1 MRAVGIILEGG
12 KTEKLKDLVAKRAI
26 PAMPVGGSYRAIDF
40 TLSNMSNSGINK
52 VAVITQYNCR
62 SLLDHLSS
70 AKWWDLGRKQGGL
83 FVFSPYIS
91 SDNPFGYRGTA
102 DAIYR
107 NISFLKRSN
116 EPFVIIASGDQIY
129 KMDYNKVLEYHQ
141 QKQADITIICK
152 DMKDEDVSD
161 YGVMNLDEDYR
172 LKEFEEKPIDPQSSI
187 ISLGI
192 YVIKRTL
199 LIKLL
204 EDIVSE
210 GRFDIVNDII
220 IRYRRKLKI
229 YGYPFEGYWRSLKSI
244 GTYFD
249 VNMDFLKKDVRDLF
263 LKQYPHISTK
273 VKDEPPV
280 KYNPGA
286 CVKDSLVGGGSIIN
300 GCVEKSVLFRK
311 VFTGTNSDI
320 RNSVIMEGTYI
331 GNNCRIEYAIL
342 DKEVVVS
349 DGREL
354 IGTKEKPII
363 LKKGS
368 VI

>member
-12 KTEKLKDLVAKRAI
+12 KSEKLKDLLVKRAI
-26 PAMPVGGSYRAIDF
+26 PAMPVGGCYRAVDF
-40 TLSNMSNSGINK
+40 TMSNMSNSGINK

-91 SDNPFGYRGTA
+91 NNNPFGYRGTA

-107 NISFLKRSN
+107 NISFLKKSN
-116 EPFVIIASGDQIY
+116 EPFVIIASGEDIY
-129 KMDYNKVLEYHQ
+129 KMDYNKLLEYHQ
-141 QKQADITIICK
+141 QKQADITIVCK
-152 DMKDEDVSD
+152 DMKGEDVTD

-172 LKEFEEKPIDPQSSI
+172 LKEFEEKPIDPQSST

-192 YVIKRTL
+192 YIIQRTL

-210 GRFDIVNDII
+210 SRYDFVNDII

-229 YGYPFEGYWRSLKSI
+229 YGYPYEEYWKSI
-244 GTYFD
+244 RTIQSYFD
-249 VNMDFLKKDVRDLF
+249 VNMDFLKKDVRDMF
-263 LKQYPHISTK
+263 LNKYPFIATK
-273 VKDEPPV
+273 VKDEPPA
-280 KYNPGA
+280 KYNQGA
-286 CVKDSLVGGGSIIN
+286 YVKDSLVGGGSIIN
-300 GCVEKSVLFRK
+300 GYVEKSVLFRK
-311 VFTGTNSDI
+311 VFTGTDSNI
-320 RNSVIMEGTYI
+320 KNSVIMEGTYI
-331 GNNCRIEYAIL
+331 GNNCKLEYAIL
-342 DKEVVVS
+342 DKEVVIS

-368 VI
+368 VV

>member
-12 KTEKLKDLVAKRAI
+12 KSEKLKDLLVKRGI

-40 TLSNMSNSGINK
+40 TLSNMANSGINK

-91 SDNPFGYRGTA
+91 NNNPFGYRGTA

-107 NISFLKRSN
+107 NINFLKRSN
-116 EPFVIIASGDQIY
+116 EPFVIIASGDDIY

-141 QKQADITIICK
+141 QKQADITIVCK
-152 DMKDEDVSD
+152 DLKGKDVSD
-161 YGVMNLDEDYR
+161 YGVMILDEDNR
-172 LKEFEEKPIDPQSSI
+172 LKEFEEKPLDPQSSI

-192 YVIKRTL
+192 YVIQRTL

-210 GRFDIVNDII
+210 GRFDIVNDLIV
-220 IRYRRKLKI
+220 RYRRKLKI
-229 YGYPFEGYWRSLKSI
+229 YGCPFEDYWRSIRTTES
-244 GTYFD
+244 YFD

-263 LKQYPHISTK
+263 LNQYPYIATK
-273 VKDEPPV
+273 VKDEPPA

-286 CVKDSLVGGGSIIN
+286 CVKDCLVGGGSIIN
-300 GCVEKSVLFRK
+300 GCAEKSVLFRK
-311 VFTGTNSDI
+311 VFTGTNSYI
-320 RNSVIMEGTYI
+320 KNSVIMEGTYI

-354 IGTKEKPII
+354 IGTKGNPII